1 MNPDSATTGPDAPA
15 PSARATVHRAAE
27 RGHYEPATIHA
38 IVDAAQVCH
47 VAFAAPDPV
56 CIPTACWRVGDRL
69 YIHGSNGSR
78 MMKHLGG
85 GAQACVAI
93 TFVDGL
99 VMARSAFNHSM
110 NFRSVV
116 IHGAFELV
124 ADADKP
130 RILDALVDHIM
141 PGRSA
146 ETRRADRKELAA
158 TTVLGILLHE
168 AASKVRTGPPLDKE
182 EDLSWPAWA
191 GVLPLRQQ
199 ALPAQTEAAC
209 TMPMPA
215 WAQAWGQDGT

>member
-1 MNPDSATTGPDAPA
+1 MSPETPA
-15 PSARATVHRAAE
+15 PSARATVRRAAE
-27 RGHYEPATIHA
+27 RGHYEPETIRA

-47 VAFAAPDPV
+47 VAFAAPDPL

-78 MMKHLGG
+78 MMKHLGS

-99 VMARSAFNHSM
+99 VMARSAFHHSM

-124 ADADKP
+124 ADEDKP
-130 RILDALVDHIM
+130 RILDALVEHIM

-146 ETRRADRKELAA
+146 EVRPADRNELAA
-158 TTVLGILLHE
+158 TTVLGISLNE
-168 AASKVRTGPPLDKE
+168 AASKVRTGPPLDKA

-209 TMPMPA
+209 TVPMPG
-215 WAQAWGQDGT
+215 WAQAWGQEEGR